1 MQCYSKSLKY
11 IRVSDDASVIFF
23 YSDYIETDACQVPLN
38 AVGAVQVFLLQ
49 KTSTSDKR

>member
-1 MQCYSKSLKY
+1 MH
-11 IRVSDDASVIFF
+11 VILF
-23 YSDYIETDACQVPLN
+23 YSDYYLEETDACQVPLN